1 MNVAVVEDM
10 TSDYLI
16 LEKMLQT
23 CCRQACIDCCINHF
37 RSGEEFLEKL
47 NLSSFDAVFLDICL
61 GDGINGMNTAKAV
74 RTKYKELPIIFTT
87 SETTFALEGFE
98 VHALDY
104 LVKPYTLSRFQP
116 VIERLLMHRRF
127 RQHITVLVDRE
138 EKHIYL
144 DEIVCAEARDHGI
157 HICLSNG
164 NTLRAYMNLSE
175 LCGLLPKEQRF
186 QVCCRGILINLQ
198 YVDRID
204 GTDFCLWNGKRLPIS
219 RANKDAMKKAF
230 ADYAIYCT
238 REGGLQ

>member
-23 CCRQACIDCCINHF
+23 CCWQACIDCCINHF

-47 NLSSFDAVFLDICL
+47 NLASFDAVFLDICL

-74 RTKYKELPIIFTT
+74 RAKHKELPIIFTT

-104 LVKPYTLSRFQP
+104 LVKPYTLNRFQP

-127 RQHITVLVDRE
+127 RQHISVLVDRE
-138 EKHIYL
+138 EKNIYL
-144 DEIVCAEARDHGI
+144 DEIVCAEHGTTAYTYVCLTVTRCV
-157 HICLSNG
+157 HI
-164 NTLRAYMNLSE
+164 
-175 LCGLLPKEQRF
+175 
-186 QVCCRGILINLQ
+186 
-198 YVDRID
+198 
-204 GTDFCLWNGKRLPIS
+204 
-219 RANKDAMKKAF
+219 
-230 ADYAIYCT
+230 
-238 REGGLQ
+238 